1 MDEMIE
7 QVAPVHVTLD
17 DLEDLIGALSLEE
30 LEELAE
36 CDPDDSSMP
45 PSMRCAYKCKKEAT
59 EWKGEEN
66 RMKLQEGLK
75 AAALAEPD
83 KPEKVFKKTFFS
95 PFSHFE
101 RNPFFLDACVNA
113 G

>member
-66 RMKLQEGLK
+66 RLNQGTSLTY
-75 AAALAEPD
+75 
-83 KPEKVFKKTFFS
+83 V
-95 PFSHFE
+95 HI
-101 RNPFFLDACVNA
+101 
-113 G
+113 